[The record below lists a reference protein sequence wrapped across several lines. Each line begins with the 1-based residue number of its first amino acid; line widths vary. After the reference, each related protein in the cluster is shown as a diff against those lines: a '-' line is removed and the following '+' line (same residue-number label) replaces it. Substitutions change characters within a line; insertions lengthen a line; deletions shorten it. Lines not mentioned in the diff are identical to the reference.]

1 MKTMKAAV
9 VHRPMHWSVDDVPV
23 PAVPVGGMLLRVR
36 ACGLCG
42 SDLRTLRSGHKKI
55 TFPWILG
62 HEICGDV
69 VELGEGYRGAWKVG
83 RRLSVGPLAYDP
95 SDPQTVAG
103 RPELATD
110 VREIG
115 QAWHGGLA
123 EFIAIPRE
131 AVELGNIVSA
141 PEGLDPEYAAVV
153 EPASSVVHAQERA
166 AVGLGDVVLVMGAGP
181 IGCLHV
187 AVARARGASK
197 VFLADV
203 NAERLAA
210 AEVFEPD
217 ATLDVNS
224 PEFATDVTRLSG
236 GLGPSVVVTAAPSG
250 AAQVTAVEIARK
262 GGRVVLF
269 GGLPHDSSTPDVD
282 MNRVHYHNLTL
293 IGVSIFAPRHFRTA
307 LELIADGRI
316 PVKKLVTHRFPLA
329 EFDTG
334 ARIALDGRALKVVFL
349 P

>member
-1 MKTMKAAV
+1 MKTMKAVV
-9 VHRPMHWSVDDVPV
+9 VHKPMEWSVDDVPV
-23 PAVPVGGMLLRVR
+23 PAPPGGGMLLRVR

-42 SDLRTLRSGHKKI
+42 SDLRTLRSGHKRI

-69 VELGEGYRGAWKVG
+69 VELGEGYRGAWEVG

-95 SDPQTVAG
+95 GDPQTVAG

-131 AVELGNIVSA
+131 AVEFGNIVCA
-141 PEGLDPEYAAVV
+141 PDGLESEYAAVV

-203 NAERLAA
+203 NAERLASA
-210 AEVFEPD
+210 AVFEPD
-217 ATLDVNS
+217 ATFDVNS
-224 PEFATDVTRLSG
+224 PEFAADVTRLSG
-236 GLGPSVVVTAAPSG
+236 GRGPSVVVTAAPSG
-250 AAQVTAVEIARK
+250 AAQVTAVEVARK

-329 EFDTG
+329 EFDQG